1 MRKLTYLEQFMEKLF
16 FQDMPEHDIGK
27 CLTDSQAKIKFRRN
41 TRQIQIMNQL
51 PSDNDYNLM
60 NKPSLLK
67 DSIAEVSH
75 YQKNLEQKFQDF
87 KLDIYKRRVNKFRRD
102 VDRGIPDKDHEKKQS
117 NQRSHLAPKIF
128 YQSKMKDLEK
138 NEKYIRGQSC
148 SNQLNIIG

>member
-16 FQDMPEHDIGK
+16 FQEIPEQDIGK
-27 CLTDSQAKIKFRRN
+27 CLTDSQAKIVLRRN

-51 PSDNDYNLM
+51 STDNDYNLM

-67 DSIAEVSH
+67 DSIADVSH

-102 VDRGIPDKDHEKKQS
+102 VDRGVPEQQEKKQS
-117 NQRSHLAPKIF
+117 SERPQLAPKIF
-128 YQSKMKDLEK
+128 YQSKMRDLEK
-138 NEKYIRGQSC
+138 NEKYIRG
-148 SNQLNIIG
+148 